1 MAFLPPPSAP
11 VVVRIDR
18 PPPRRSV
25 QPIVHALSAGE
36 RLLRVYTPGEWNN
49 TALTFRR
56 RGGPLLRFDHHSDPG
71 QNPDDQSRGIH
82 YSAPTLEGCLVEV
95 FGDDGLIST
104 QDRQLG
110 SLLVTEP
117 GKRVQPKP
125 SAAVRPDPTPSNGP
139 GISIRPIP
147 NLTGSSMA
155 TPTTVQTPWP
165 CLSEPMAP

>member
-1 MAFLPPPSAP
+1 MASLPPPSAP

-56 RGGPLLRFDHHSDPG
+56 RGGPLLC
-71 QNPDDQSRGIH
+71 GIH

-110 SLLVTEP
+110 SLLV
-117 GKRVQPKP
+117 RRSLQLLDLR
-125 SAAVRPDPTPSNGP
+125 AAVRPDPT
-139 GISIRPIP
+139 
-147 NLTGSSMA
+147 GSSMA
-155 TPTTVQTPWP
+155 TLTTVQTPWP

>member
-1 MAFLPPPSAP
+1 MASLPPPRAP

-110 SLLVTEP
+110 SLLV
-117 GKRVQPKP
+117 RRSLQLLDLR
-125 SAAVRPDPTPSNGP
+125 AAVRPDP
-139 GISIRPIP
+139 
-147 NLTGSSMA
+147 TGSSMA